1 MATYECGK
9 CGMAVNTTCAKCNAP
24 LEDASLDL
32 GDRTVQIARCPS
44 CEGKIKSPLCCG
56 EDMACSV

>member
-9 CGMAVNTTCAKCNAP
+9 CGMAVNTTCAKCNVP

-44 CEGKIKSPLCCG
+44 CEGKIKCAELEMGKNSVSP
-56 EDMACSV
+56 